1 MWPWILI
8 FIVGV
13 ALGYGVR
20 EIISRRRH
28 KYFRERRVWDR
39 RLEDRI
45 TPNEIDEDLAIAP
58 EQKSELPAKAD
69 TKTTREDVDR

>member
-1 MWPWILI
+1 M
-8 FIVGV
+8 
-13 ALGYGVR
+13 ALPFGYGVR

-58 EQKSELPAKAD
+58 EQKSELPTKAD
-69 TKTTREDVDR
+69 TKTTHENADR

>member
-1 MWPWILI
+1 MDSDFYRWRCPW
-8 FIVGV
+8 
-13 ALGYGVR
+13 VR
-20 EIISRRRH
+20 GSRNN
-28 KYFRERRVWDR
+28 FAAPSQVLRERRVWDR

-58 EQKSELPAKAD
+58 EQKSKLPAKAD